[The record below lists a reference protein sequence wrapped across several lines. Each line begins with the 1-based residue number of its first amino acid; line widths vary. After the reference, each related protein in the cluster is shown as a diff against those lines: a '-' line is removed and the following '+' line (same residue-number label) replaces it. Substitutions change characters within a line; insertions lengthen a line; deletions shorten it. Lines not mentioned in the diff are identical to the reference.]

1 MVEEQVERLTAD
13 EQAMLAVASV
23 AGPEFS
29 AAVRSAGGIDP
40 QDGSSGV
47 RCWRGAA
54 SSFARPASR
63 SGRMG
68 RSRGDMPSFRRCISR
83 CSTRASPI
91 GERVGLHLRTG
102 ECLERGYGRRA
113 GEIAG
118 ELAMHFEHG
127 PRLRASGAV
136 LRAAGG
142 QAVRRGA
149 LEESIALYDRALAHV
164 SRSPRSPSSTG
175 RAIDIR
181 LELHAPLF
189 QLGQASRLVEL
200 HREAEQLARELDDQ
214 PRLGRVLY
222 RMGSYAWMDAR
233 YRDGIEYSRRALDIA
248 EALGDRELLVATG
261 HVLGVNFEALGDY
274 PAAIEQLVRIVD
286 GPDTEIARQRRA
298 VTSFTYVSACA
309 WLAVCLTQIGEL
321 ERADA
326 YGERGVKEA
335 EAAEHALGEALSCT
349 FRAAPLL
356 SRGEFARALPW
367 CERAVQVSDDKGLLG
382 YLPGDVLGAGLGPR
396 LLGTRRRPGIP
407 GARGDAPGQVR
418 EQDSP
423 ARVLRAVG
431 GRTAH
436 GRARR
441 GGETDRRH
449 ALAIAAASGERG
461 HEADALWVAARVA
474 AAGHPAAFD
483 EARALFERASAIA
496 GELGMRPLLARCHL
510 GQGGL
515 SRRIGN
521 DREAR
526 EHLSTA
532 AALFGEMGTR
542 FWVEQAVAAMAAP
555 AVRHATVVAISA
567 AAQAGSIRRG
577 SLGRRRLGA
586 GVPRHECGEA
596 PPRAARRGGNAPAG
610 GR

>member
-1 MVEEQVERLTAD
+1 
-13 EQAMLAVASV
+13 MLY
-23 AGPEFS
+23 
-29 AAVRSAGGIDP
+29 
-40 QDGSSGV
+40 
-47 RCWRGAA
+47 
-54 SSFARPASR
+54 ARVS
-63 SGRMG
+63 
-68 RSRGDMPSFRRCISR
+68 
-83 CSTRASPI
+83 I
-91 GERVGLHLRTG
+91 GERVGLHLRIG

-127 PRLRASGAV
+127 RDFERAARY

-164 SRSPRSPSSTG
+164 SRLPGSPENTG

-200 HREAEQLARELDDQ
+200 HREEQLARELDDQ

-248 EALGDRELLVATG
+248 TALGDRELLVATG

-286 GPDTEIARQRRA
+286 GPDAEIARQRRA
-298 VTSFTYVSACA
+298 VTIPTYVSACA

-321 ERADA
+321 ERADD

-382 YLPGDVLGAGLGPR
+382 YLPVTYSALGFALVSLGRGEGLEYLERGATLQAKSAIRTR
-396 LLGTRRRPGIP
+396 LPEFY
-407 GARGDAPGQVR
+407 ARWADGLLMAERV
-418 EQDSP
+418 EE
-423 ARVLRAVG
+423 ARQTVD
-431 GRTAH
+431 T
-436 GRARR
+436 
-441 GGETDRRH
+441 

-461 HEADALWVAARVA
+461 HEADALWVAGRVA

-483 EARALFERASAIA
+483 EGSALFERARAIA
-496 GELGMRPLLARCHL
+496 GELGMRPLMARCHL
-510 GQGGL
+510 GLGAL

-521 DREAR
+521 DRQAR
-526 EHLSTA
+526 EHLTTA
-532 AALFGEMGTR
+532 AALFGEMGMR
-542 FWVEQAVAAMAAP
+542 FWLEQAVAAMAALP
-555 AVRHATVVAISA
+555 
-567 AAQAGSIRRG
+567 
-577 SLGRRRLGA
+577 
-586 GVPRHECGEA
+586 
-596 PPRAARRGGNAPAG
+596 
-610 GR
+610 

>member
-1 MVEEQVERLTAD
+1 
-13 EQAMLAVASV
+13 
-23 AGPEFS
+23 
-29 AAVRSAGGIDP
+29 
-40 QDGSSGV
+40 
-47 RCWRGAA
+47 
-54 SSFARPASR
+54 
-63 SGRMG
+63 
-68 RSRGDMPSFRRCISR
+68 
-83 CSTRASPI
+83 
-91 GERVGLHLRTG
+91 
-102 ECLERGYGRRA
+102 
-113 GEIAG
+113 
-118 ELAMHFEHG
+118 MHFEQG
-127 PRLRASGAV
+127 RDFERAARY

-164 SRSPRSPSSTG
+164 SRLPRSPANTG
-175 RAIDIR
+175 RALDIR

-309 WLAVCLTQIGEL
+309 WLAVCLTEIGEL

-356 SRGEFARALPW
+356 SRGEFAGALPW

-382 YLPGDVLGAGLGPR
+382 YLPVTYSALGFALVSLGRGEGLEYLERGATLQAKSAIRTR
-396 LLGTRRRPGIP
+396 LPEFY
-407 GARGDAPGQVR
+407 ARWAEGLLIAERV
-418 EQDSP
+418 EE
-423 ARVLRAVG
+423 ARQTVV
-431 GRTAH
+431 T
-436 GRARR
+436 
-441 GGETDRRH
+441 

-461 HEADALWVAARVA
+461 HEADALWVAGGVA
-474 AAGHPAAFD
+474 AAGHPAEFD
-483 EARALFERASAIA
+483 EARALFDRARAIA
-496 GELGMRPLLARCHL
+496 SELGMRPLVARCHL
-510 GQGGL
+510 GLGAL
-515 SRRIGN
+515 SRRVGN
-521 DREAR
+521 DQEAR
-526 EHLSTA
+526 EHLTTA
-532 AALFGEMGTR
+532 AALFGEMGMR
-542 FWVEQAVAAMAAP
+542 FWLDQAVAAMAALP
-555 AVRHATVVAISA
+555 
-567 AAQAGSIRRG
+567 
-577 SLGRRRLGA
+577 
-586 GVPRHECGEA
+586 
-596 PPRAARRGGNAPAG
+596 
-610 GR
+610 